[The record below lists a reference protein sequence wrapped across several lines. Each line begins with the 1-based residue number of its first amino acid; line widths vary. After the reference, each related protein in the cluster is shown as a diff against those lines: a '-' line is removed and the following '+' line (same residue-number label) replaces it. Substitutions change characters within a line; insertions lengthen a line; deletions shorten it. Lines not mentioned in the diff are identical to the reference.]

1 MPANTSPIFGLTSKT
16 TTLATSGS
24 ASTSL
29 TAPTNL
35 TTLYTAGT
43 DGGIFMGIH
52 AKATA
57 TTTAGMVR
65 LWFTPSGGS
74 RALLGEITTAAV
86 TPSGTVA
93 SAEVTYIPQLMN
105 IINGL
110 EGLPMASGDKIEVN
124 THNAETWH
132 VTSYAVN
139 F

>member
-16 TTLATSGS
+16 TCLATSGS

-29 TAPTNL
+29 TSPTNL

-43 DGGIFMGIH
+43 DGGMFLGIH

-57 TTTAGMVR
+57 STTAGMIR
-65 LWFTPSGGS
+65 LWFTPSGGTI
-74 RALLGEITTAAV
+74 RLLGETLTAAV

-93 SAEVTYIPQLMN
+93 SAEVTYIPTLMSVV
-105 IINGL
+105 NGL

-124 THNAETWH
+124 THNAETWN
-132 VTSYAVN
+132 VTVYAVN

>member
-1 MPANTSPIFGLTSKT
+1 MAANTSPIFGLTSKT
-16 TTLATSGS
+16 NAVATTGTG
-24 ASTSL
+24 STSL
-29 TAPTNL
+29 TAPNQL

-57 TTTAGMVR
+57 ATAASMIR
-65 LWFTPSGGS
+65 LWFTPSGGT
-74 RALLGEITTAAV
+74 RRLLAEITTAAV
-86 TPSGTVA
+86 TPSGTVP

-105 IINGL
+105 IVNGL
-110 EGLPMASGDKIEVN
+110 EGLPMASGDVIEVN
-124 THNAETWH
+124 THSAEVWN